1 LGGRHAF
8 SEGRRPFIA
17 AGLFIAQTLTDQA
30 AVKITKIQY
39 DPPGSDTGTTS
50 HLNMDFVVIK
60 NTERAA
66 GTTTEMTWSMVTATL
81 APRFAAALK
90 RGRSDGSRNLTS
102 RAAFTAYTTRSLEV
116 AAGNYEES
124 DNLQLEVEEWRPAEG
139 VAFRRERRGRD
150 PVLALDLSVS
160 RTFFTPAGISA
171 VSFKSPYS
179 SSGRPRQE
187 PGEDAQRWRK
197 GRA

>member
-1 LGGRHAF
+1 MNATPSRLRGQDRSLGGRHAF

-17 AGLFIAQTLTDQA
+17 AGLFIAQTLTGQA

-81 APRFAAALK
+81 APRSAAAPM
-90 RGRSDGSRNLTS
+90 RG
-102 RAAFTAYTTRSLEV
+102 
-116 AAGNYEES
+116 
-124 DNLQLEVEEWRPAEG
+124 
-139 VAFRRERRGRD
+139 
-150 PVLALDLSVS
+150 PV
-160 RTFFTPAGISA
+160 GW
-171 VSFKSPYS
+171 
-179 SSGRPRQE
+179 E
-187 PGEDAQRWRK
+187 
-197 GRA
+197 